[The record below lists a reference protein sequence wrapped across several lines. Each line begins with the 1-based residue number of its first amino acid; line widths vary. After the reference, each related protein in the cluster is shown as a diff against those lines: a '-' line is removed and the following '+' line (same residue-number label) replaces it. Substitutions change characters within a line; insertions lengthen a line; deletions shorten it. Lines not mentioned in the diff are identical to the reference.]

1 MRLAACCAIVFAALP
16 GCRAERYYGPFALE
30 VPGAAREHTV
40 WRTFRL
46 PIDDA
51 ARARDE
57 RRARC
62 EQEEP
67 TRAVP
72 CVCDYPTLRVNS
84 YAVRVDYR
92 LLHRRGATTY
102 ATVWLGRE
110 VEPPLPDQLP
120 DAPQVEVLGEHLHR
134 LEALDD
140 TTDSF
145 QESEVADAG
154 LGFSF
159 EEYPDCPG
167 SSVYRPGPTGFWI
180 GLSLPAEDDAE
191 LSLDFSVRVRENR

>member
-1 MRLAACCAIVFAALP
+1 MRLVIASSLSLLVLC
-16 GCRAERYYGPFALE
+16 GCRAERYYGPFSLD
-30 VPGAAREHTV
+30 VPGAASEHTV

-46 PIDDA
+46 PIDAD

-67 TRAVP
+67 DRAVP
-72 CVCDYPTLRVNS
+72 CVCDYPTLRVGT

-92 LLHRRGATTY
+92 LLHRRGDTTY

-110 VEPPLPDQLP
+110 VEPPLPEQLP
-120 DAPQVEVLGEHLHR
+120 DAPQVEVLAEHLHR
-134 LEALDD
+134 LEALDE
-140 TTDSF
+140 TSDSF
-145 QESEVADAG
+145 QESEVSDAG
-154 LGFSF
+154 LSFSF

-167 SSVYRPGPTGFWI
+167 DTAYRPGPTEFWV
-180 GLSLPAEDDAE
+180 GLSLPAPDDAE
-191 LSLDFSVRVRENR
+191 LSLDFTVRVRENR